1 MAETLEVFR
10 RKVNT
15 EHREATTRS
24 RSLQNRYIRDTSS
37 RILTELIYAT
47 STVARALPFLL
58 VPQNL
63 EILLNPESQR

>member
-24 RSLQNRYIRDTSS
+24 RSLQNRYIRDTS
-37 RILTELIYAT
+37 RILTELIHLT
-47 STVARALPFLL
+47 SIVARALPFLL
-58 VPQNL
+58 AL
-63 EILLNPESQR
+63 KIFLNPDSRR